1 MIELRAIP
9 PNEYVKLINSL
20 NGQAH
25 PGRGRRLVTYT
36 VTGMNLD
43 QRTHLN
49 IPRNA
54 LSASAS
60 SIIALRQRGVFCF
73 PILAPLD
80 EDRPVAAKTRMRKL
94 S

>member
-1 MIELRAIP
+1 MIEMKTIP

-36 VTGMNLD
+36 VSGMNLD

-49 IPRNA
+49 IPRDA

-60 SIIALRQRGVFCF
+60 SIFELRQRGVFCF

-80 EDRPVAAKTRMRKL
+80 EACPIAVNTRLRKL